1 MKYKI
6 RLICILLFTLS
17 IVGYG
22 CSSVEAE
29 KKLPKTD
36 ERLIYI
42 SIDKYSQD
50 GNMTVG
56 VNDTKIF
63 ESKKEQVAVSDIIS
77 IFNSKEPVDEKF
89 ENPKYRIIF
98 LYNLDPKQSEVR
110 DEFMESV
117 RFQVIDKDGLLV
129 QNEDTK
135 QTFRISGEGYDKLSK
150 YLNLL
155 K

>member
-1 MKYKI
+1 MKYKSG
-6 RLICILLFTLS
+6 LISILLLTLT

-50 GNMTVG
+50 GNITVG

-63 ESKKEQVAVSDIIS
+63 ESKKEQAAVSDIIS
-77 IFNSKEPVDEKF
+77 IFNSKESVEEKF
-89 ENPKYRIIF
+89 ENPAYRIIF
-98 LYNLDPKQSEVR
+98 LYNLDPKQSKVR
-110 DEFMESV
+110 DEFMGSD
-117 RFQVIDKDGLLV
+117 RFQVADKDGLLV
-129 QNEDTK
+129 QNEETK
-135 QTFRISGEGYDKLSK
+135 ETFRISGEGYDKLSK
-150 YLNLL
+150 YLE
-155 K
+155 